1 MAIVSSQG
9 YYLIC
14 CLGIQSLS
22 LSHIPSYTVLTE
34 AFTVFIYLHA
44 HHVLAFALMV
54 ACTLRA
60 LLGETSELSTLFTPQ
75 MPGRPIFFLE
85 CDGRSFPCERTC
97 LRNAQ
102 AKVSC
107 LPAIPVACST
117 RSPHRTPTGQARAPL
132 YFILPVTHQLT
143 ITSRNY
149 SLPNPLSRL
158 HYLPLVNSCTAGV

>member
-9 YYLIC
+9 YYSIC

-22 LSHIPSYTVLTE
+22 FPHNPSYTVLIE

-44 HHVLAFALMV
+44 HHVPAFALMV

-85 CDGRSFPCERTC
+85 CDGKSFPCERTC
-97 LRNAQ
+97 PRNAQ

-107 LPAIPVACST
+107 LPAIPVVCFT